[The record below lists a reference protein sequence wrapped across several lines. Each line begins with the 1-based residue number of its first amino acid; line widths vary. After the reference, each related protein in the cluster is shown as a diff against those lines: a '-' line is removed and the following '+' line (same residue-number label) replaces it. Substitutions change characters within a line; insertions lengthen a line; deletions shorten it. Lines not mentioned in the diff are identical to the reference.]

1 MNVDR
6 PIDRFEERSR
16 FDGDNADNDRFG
28 DTLSALVFIAAILA
42 VWRMTHLAVVED
54 GPFDLFVKLRRV
66 ALAIRL
72 DRLAACFYCASVWV
86 ALAVALFITREWR
99 ALVLFVPAFS
109 GGAILLERAT
119 TRETSMWIEQE
130 KETT

>member
-1 MNVDR
+1 VLED
-6 PIDRFEERSR
+6 S
-16 FDGDNADNDRFG
+16 
-28 DTLSALVFIAAILA
+28 LSGLVFIAAILA
-42 VWRMTHLAVVED
+42 VWRVTHLAVVED
-54 GPFDLFVKLRRV
+54 GPFEVFVKLRRV
-66 ALAIRL
+66 ASAMKLE
-72 DRLAACFYCASVWV
+72 RLAACFYCASVWI

-119 TRETSMWIEQE
+119 TRETSPMWVEEE